1 MDTQQPRLQLEELN
15 SRITPSSFRATLP
28 LGPDAA
34 LGMVHTGQTQHTQA
48 TTKQAIH
55 KPGSA
60 TGNYTLLSSITVN
73 ETSNLQAKFSVT
85 GSATLTRLGTFNVT
99 GFVHENTAFHRSRAG
114 GHLALTNSH
123 GMIVLQL
130 TGPEQ
135 HAGAGLP
142 GTFAYHVVGGTGAY
156 HHLEGHGTLLVT
168 LTPNSGGTDGSV
180 TIMFA

>member
-73 ETSNLQAKFSVT
+73 ETSNLQAKFSLT
-85 GSATLTRLGTFNVT
+85 GSASITGVGTFNVT
-99 GFVHENTAFHRSRAG
+99 GFLHENTAFHRSRAG
-114 GHLALTNSH
+114 GHIALNNSQ

-130 TGPEQ
+130 VGPEQ

-142 GTFAYHVVGGTGAY
+142 GTFAYQIIGGTGAY
-156 HHLEGHGTLLVT
+156 HHLVGHGTALVT
-168 LTPNSGGTDGSV
+168 LTPNAGSTGGSFS
-180 TIMFA
+180 IMFA

>member
-1 MDTQQPRLQLEELN
+1 MNTQQPRLKLEELN
-15 SRITPSSFRATLP
+15 NRIAPSSFRPTFPVADP
-28 LGPDAA
+28 MA
-34 LGMVHTGQTQHTQA
+34 LVGLTGQGHTQPGSTHQAVHT
-48 TTKQAIH
+48 
-55 KPGSA
+55 PGNG
-60 TGNYTLLSSITVN
+60 TGTYTLISSISVN
-73 ETSNLQAKFSVT
+73 GTDNLQAKFSVT